1 MPERNY
7 IIMKKSCVIIIL
19 IAVLLLSAVF
29 LYSCNSK
36 NNSGKENK
44 DDTSNTD
51 AAGQNEQ
58 EQQEEKINVVSVVAN
73 LPDEDYGGYEFKI
86 WTSNQIGPID
96 TRQAPEEEQNGD
108 PVNDSLY
115 IRDKLVE
122 DKYNINIKYTVMD
135 YGSILSKA
143 LNSVRAG
150 NNEFDFVMDD
160 MISLTSG
167 LAQNGALVDFNEVPN
182 VDLTKEWW
190 SKYAIRDLT
199 INGKFYFP
207 TGDISTR
214 YTLAPYLLMFNK
226 KLFSDHGFEY
236 PYQTVLDG
244 KWTID
249 ELTAIIKD
257 KTQDLNGDGI
267 IGKTDFFGMT
277 VDEYPL
283 AFIHSFGESIVKIVD
298 GNPVF
303 NVTNERML
311 AVMDKLASFWG
322 DPNYMVGTK
331 NYIGYDEVQIFKED
345 RALFVSTTVIDVS
358 LYKDMESDF
367 GVLPLPKYDVNQPEY
382 YSSINPYA
390 SSAVCVPKTAEN
402 LTRTGMIIEA
412 LAAAGRYTSTPAVYD
427 ITLKTKY
434 ARDEDSEAMLD
445 LICAG
450 SRYDFAI
457 MYDWGGV
464 FTQFRTTFNSGQNF
478 VSRFE
483 SIENR
488 AQAAMEK
495 TIAVFE
501 KN

>member
-1 MPERNY
+1 
-7 IIMKKSCVIIIL
+7 MKKAMRITGILFMAALILLILSCGDSSGDNDSPEYQATVQTD
-19 IAVLLLSAVF
+19 SAR
-29 LYSCNSK
+29 
-36 NNSGKENK
+36 
-44 DDTSNTD
+44 
-51 AAGQNEQ
+51 QNEQ
-58 EQQEEKINVVSVVAN
+58 GQLTEEKTDVHSILAS
-73 LPDEDYGGYEFKI
+73 LPDEDYGGYEFRI

-96 TRQAPEEEQNGD
+96 TRQAPEEEQNAD

-122 DKYNINIKYTVMD
+122 DKYNINIKYTVME
-135 YGSILSKA
+135 YGAILSKA

-150 NNEFDFVMDD
+150 DNEFDFVMDD

-167 LAQNGALVDFNEVPN
+167 LAQSGALVDFNEVPN

-214 YTLAPYLLMFNK
+214 YTLAPFLLMFNK
-226 KLFSDHGFEY
+226 KLFSDYGLEY

-244 KWTID
+244 KWTVD

-257 KTQDLNGDGI
+257 KTYDLNGDGI
-267 IGKTDFFGMT
+267 IDKTDFFGMT

-303 NVTNERML
+303 NVKNERML

-322 DPNYMVGTK
+322 DPNCMIGTR
-331 NYIGYDEVQIFKED
+331 NYVGYDEVKIFKED

-358 LYKDMESDF
+358 MYKDMESDF
-367 GVLPLPKYDVNQPEY
+367 GVLPLPKYDVNQLEY

-390 SSAVCVPKTAEN
+390 SSAVCVPTTAEN
-402 LTRTGMIIEA
+402 LGRTGMIIEA
-412 LAAAGRYTSTPAVYD
+412 LAASAKYLVTPAVYD
-427 ITLKTKY
+427 ITLKTKH

-450 SRYDFAI
+450 SRYDFATL
-457 MYDWGGV
+457 YDWGGV
-464 FTQFRTTFNSGQNF
+464 FTQFRITFNSGQSF

-488 AQAAMEK
+488 AQSEMER
-495 TIAVFE
+495 TIQVFE
-501 KN
+501 EQ